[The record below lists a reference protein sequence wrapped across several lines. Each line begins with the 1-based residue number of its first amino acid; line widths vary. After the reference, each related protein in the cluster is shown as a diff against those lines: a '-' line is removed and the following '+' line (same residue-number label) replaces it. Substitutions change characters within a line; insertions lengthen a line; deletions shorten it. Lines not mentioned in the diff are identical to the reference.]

1 MNLRIIKAGVQDT
14 IQDMGRIGWQ
24 HLGINPGGAMDK
36 VAAAMANILVGNA
49 PREAVIEMNFPA
61 SEFFFEQPALVAV
74 SGADFSMHVNG
85 EEIASDHPV
94 LLSKFSIL
102 QFHRINKGARAYL
115 AVHGGFDLQGWLN
128 SCSTHLK
135 AAMGGF
141 QGRALEKDDEIP
153 MRLRKELCPMIS
165 NKEYIVL
172 PWKTEPELPESDPAT
187 FFILP
192 GNEWERLEGQSK
204 NILVDHSFVIT
215 HQSDRMGYQ
224 LKGEKLMTNQQE
236 EVVSSAVNFGT
247 LQLLPDGQL
256 IVLMADHQ
264 TAGGYPRVAHV
275 ISAHH
280 SRLAQ
285 MKPGQMIRFQ
295 FTDIQVAEDLLLRQ
309 QKHLLQLQNACHLK
323 LDNFLKQ

>member
-14 IQDMGRIGWQ
+14 VQDMGRIGWQ

-49 PREAVIEMNFPA
+49 PHEAVIEMNFPA
-61 SEFFFEQPALVAV
+61 SEFFFEQPALIAV

-85 EEIASDHPV
+85 EEIDSGHPV

-102 QFHRINKGARAYL
+102 QFHRIKKGARAYL
-115 AVHGGFDLQGWLN
+115 AVHGGFDLKRWLN

-135 AAMGGF
+135 AVMGGF
-141 QGRALEKDDEIP
+141 NGRALEKDDEIP
-153 MRLRKELCPMIS
+153 MRLRKDLCPMIS
-165 NKEYIVL
+165 NKEFMVL
-172 PWKTEPELPESDPAT
+172 PWKTEPELPETDPAT
-187 FFILP
+187 VFILP
-192 GNEWERLEGQSK
+192 GHEWDRLEDQSK
-204 NILVDHSFVIT
+204 NSLVDDSYVIT

-224 LKGEKLMTNQQE
+224 LKGEKLTTNQQE